1 MRGTHGAA
9 PSAPTP
15 PVSMR
20 TDKFCMNCGTGLI
33 GSAIVCP
40 RCGSGAPH
48 ADRSMYAYGT
58 PAKKDKTVALILA
71 IFVGHFAWLYTYDRD
86 QQKFWIGTGIWVGGF
101 LLLFFVVGFFM
112 WIGLWIWVIVDVVQ
126 RNDDWYAA
134 YPSVP

>member
-1 MRGTHGAA
+1 
-9 PSAPTP
+9 
-15 PVSMR
+15 
-20 TDKFCMNCGTGLI
+20 
-33 GSAIVCP
+33 
-40 RCGSGAPH
+40 
-48 ADRSMYAYGT
+48 MYAYGV

-86 QQKFWIGTGIWVGGF
+86 QQKFWIGTGIWLGGWLLIFFLVGIF
-101 LLLFFVVGFFM
+101 L